1 MTKVLL
7 NPQRTRK
14 AWEDEMATDEE
25 EVIMYSANGE
35 VHEGI
40 SSNAF
45 VVQASGAVTLKQH
58 PPHTLYAERHY
69 FHSAR

>member
-1 MTKVLL
+1 
-7 NPQRTRK
+7 
-14 AWEDEMATDEE
+14 MATDEE